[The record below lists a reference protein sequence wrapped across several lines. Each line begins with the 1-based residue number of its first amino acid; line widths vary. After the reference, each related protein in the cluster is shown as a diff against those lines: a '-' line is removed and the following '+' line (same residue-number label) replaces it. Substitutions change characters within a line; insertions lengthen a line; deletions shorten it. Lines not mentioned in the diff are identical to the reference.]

1 MASQA
6 LASDHQITPSVGKGE
21 SLSPALSLSF
31 NLGETRFSSRSPSI
45 SSATSQDTMSS
56 NTTDTS
62 TSSSQVAENAYFS
75 SNPPPK
81 ALPQH
86 IAKAKSFINQHAAV
100 NRRVVLVTSGGTTV
114 PLEKQTVRFIDNF
127 SAGTRGATSAEYFL
141 ESGYAVIF
149 LHRQFSLLP
158 YSRHY
163 SHSTDC
169 FLDFLH
175 ENPDGSVVANPA
187 HQDKMLRVLRKYN
200 YAKQQNL
207 LLMLPFVTI
216 TDYLH
221 ELRAVAQLMR
231 PLGPNGLLY
240 LAAAVSDFFVP
251 ESRMSEHKIQS
262 TDATDMLKKQGP
274 TTITKE
280 SRDQPQQEEET
291 FDNFDS
297 SPAVP
302 RSKRLIIDLDPVPKF
317 LKNLVDGWAPEGMI
331 VSFKLETD
339 PRILVH
345 KAKYSLERYQHHLVI
360 GNLLST
366 RKWEVVFVAPGREDR
381 WIRVPINRRKKT
393 LTGVEDMVGA
403 ADLKKAENEPLDPSM
418 LPDGEPEIETESLII
433 PAVEELHSEH
443 IESAVAKSG
452 SK

>member
-1 MASQA
+1 
-6 LASDHQITPSVGKGE
+6 
-21 SLSPALSLSF
+21 
-31 NLGETRFSSRSPSI
+31 
-45 SSATSQDTMSS
+45 MSS
-56 NTTDTS
+56 NTTNTS
-62 TSSSQVAENAYFS
+62 TSSHQVVENAYFN

-86 IAKAKSFINQHAAV
+86 VAAAKSFIDQHAAA

-149 LHRQFSLLP
+149 MHRQFSLLP

-200 YAKQQNL
+200 AAKRQNL

-216 TDYLH
+216 TDYLY

-251 ESRMSEHKIQS
+251 ADRMSEHKIQS
-262 TDATDMLKKQGP
+262 TDAADMLKQQQGP

-280 SRDQPQQEEET
+280 AREPPEQEEEA

-297 SPAVP
+297 SPSVP
-302 RSKRLIIDLDPVPKF
+302 RSKRLIVDLDPVPKF

-331 VSFKLETD
+331 VSFKLETN
-339 PRILVH
+339 PAILVH

-366 RKWEVVFVAPGREDR
+366 RTWEVVFVAPGQEDQ

-393 LTGVEDMVGA
+393 LSGVEDLIGA
-403 ADLKKAENEPLDPSM
+403 AGQKSAENQPLDPAT
-418 LPDGEPEIETESLII
+418 LPEGEPEMEIESLII
-433 PAVEELHSEH
+433 PAVEELHSKH
-443 IESAVAKSG
+443 IRSAAAKSG